1 MKTLSLYRRGFT
13 IVELLGVVVVIGI
26 LAAVVI
32 VGYNS
37 VRQSAIDKTVLSD
50 ADMVESALVQYGT
63 KNSGAYVVWYWGA
76 VATSPD
82 TAIFNLF

>member
-13 IVELLGVVVVIGI
+13 IVELLVVVV
-26 LAAVVI
+26 
-32 VGYNS
+32 
-37 VRQSAIDKTVLSD
+37 
-50 ADMVESALVQYGT
+50 
-63 KNSGAYVVWYWGA
+63 